1 MSKKKTHKKIYLED
15 FPKHKTGK
23 FVGCID
29 WKNLDNNTIRFEY
42 QDMVGTFLV
51 KYFDKDTEKIL
62 VKYNNREIW
71 CHRSTFRRNNICR
84 IIGII
89 DNDFRY
95 EIGHRYITDNFDF
108 TITDKKVIN
117 NKKMYKYKCN
127 KCGFDS
133 NKTTYYK
140 GNSVDY
146 WVSETN
152 LKQNISCPCCGGKK
166 TYTQEGINDITTTDR
181 WMIPY
186 FQGGYGEAKRYLAG
200 SEEKKIFICPLCG
213 RLKDKKMSIYT
224 LHRIKTISCPFCSDG
239 FSYPEKFVSCFLK
252 QLNEPFITQ
261 YSPSWANKKRYDF
274 YLPNMNIIVEVDGGL
289 GHGKKK
295 HMIIK

>member
-181 WMIPY
+181 
-186 FQGGYGEAKRYLAG
+186 
-200 SEEKKIFICPLCG
+200 
-213 RLKDKKMSIYT
+213 
-224 LHRIKTISCPFCSDG
+224 
-239 FSYPEKFVSCFLK
+239 
-252 QLNEPFITQ
+252 
-261 YSPSWANKKRYDF
+261 
-274 YLPNMNIIVEVDGGL
+274 
-289 GHGKKK
+289 
-295 HMIIK
+295 